1 MDHPPRCQNEPDQGK
16 KIFQVVQLSAA
27 ANLVALSWNTSKKK
41 NESGMN
47 RREFQKRLGMAVTSS
62 TPSELSPVQANG
74 RSDTTM
80 ITSVLLGAVF
90 GFTVAALGQ
99 PQTPASRPI

>member
-1 MDHPPRCQNEPDQGK
+1 M
-16 KIFQVVQLSAA
+16 
-27 ANLVALSWNTSKKK
+27 
-41 NESGMN
+41 
-47 RREFQKRLGMAVTSS
+47 TSS
-62 TPSELSPVQANG
+62 PPSELSPVQANG

-99 PQTPASRPI
+99 PQTPASNHAVGPF